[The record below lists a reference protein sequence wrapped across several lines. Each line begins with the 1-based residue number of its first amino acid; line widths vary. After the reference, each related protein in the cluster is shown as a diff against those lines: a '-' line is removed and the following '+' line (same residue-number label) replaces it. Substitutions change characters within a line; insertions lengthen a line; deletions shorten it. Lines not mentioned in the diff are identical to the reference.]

1 MEEKQR
7 KVNVEEKE
15 RCDLKKK
22 IPLTVVGDLFLSLV
36 TRGRFCYPVSSIFMC
51 VYAGVW
57 REASHSCFP

>member
-36 TRGRFCYPVSSIFMC
+36 THGRFCYPVSSIFMY
-51 VYAGVW
+51 VYAGI
-57 REASHSCFP
+57 